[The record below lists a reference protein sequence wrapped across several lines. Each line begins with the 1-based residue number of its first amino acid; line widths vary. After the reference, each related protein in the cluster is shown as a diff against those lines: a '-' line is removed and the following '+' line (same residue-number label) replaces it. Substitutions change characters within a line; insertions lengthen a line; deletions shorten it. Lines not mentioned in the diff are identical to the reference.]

1 MGAPPIRPSSWPGL
15 GPLRAATRLAGF
27 AYLAARTAT
36 RSRPPASDRTARV
49 EEGAAYL
56 QSVSQRLLLIHGVQ
70 LDVRGEVPEAP
81 AILTS
86 NHVSYLDPVL
96 VSAACPCVP
105 LAKAESAQWPLVG
118 AAMRS
123 IGVLFVD
130 RNRRGGGASPARAAR
145 TALEA
150 GISVV
155 NFAEGTTTDGTR
167 LGRFMVGMFRLA
179 RKLEVPVVP
188 VHVGYR
194 EPSMAWVGAAT
205 FVPHYLRFAARRRT
219 RARVTFCP
227 PIQPRAAA
235 TAAELA
241 AATRA
246 CIADVAGLS
255 LDL

>member
-1 MGAPPIRPSSWPGL
+1 M
-15 GPLRAATRLAGF
+15 
-27 AYLAARTAT
+27 
-36 RSRPPASDRTARV
+36 

-56 QSVSQRLLLIHGVQ
+56 QYVSRRLLALHGVQ
-70 LDVRGEVPEAP
+70 LDVRGEVPEPP

-96 VSAACPCVP
+96 ISAACPCVP
-105 LAKAESAQWPLVG
+105 IAKAESAGWPLVG

-130 RNRRGGGASPARAAR
+130 RSRKGGGASPARAAR
-145 TALEA
+145 SALEA
-150 GISVV
+150 RVSVV

-167 LGRFMVGMFRLA
+167 LARFQVGMFRLA
-179 RKLEVPVVP
+179 RKLDVPVVP
-188 VHVGYR
+188 VHVGYQ

-205 FVPHYLRFAARRRT
+205 FIPHYLRFASRSRT

-227 PIQPRAAA
+227 PIQPLAAQ

-246 CIADVAGLS
+246 SIADVAGLR
-255 LDL
+255 LDG